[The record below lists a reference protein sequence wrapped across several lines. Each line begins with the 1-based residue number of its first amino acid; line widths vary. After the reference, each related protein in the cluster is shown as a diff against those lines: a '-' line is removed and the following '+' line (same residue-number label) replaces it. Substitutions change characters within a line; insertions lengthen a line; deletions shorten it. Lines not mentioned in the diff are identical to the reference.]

1 MKTLRTAASGALSLA
16 LAITPWLTRPIYGQD
31 PLPLPASA
39 GTAEIPRMTV
49 QTAAEGFVM
58 FNGHMYRVTNG
69 QAIRLA
75 EEKILRVS
83 STGMTDFNGQP
94 INLPAGSMLT
104 LDGRVVP
111 TPSGIRFTD
120 GSSATT
126 DETPPPTTPANA
138 GAANERASMPPL
150 GGNPGYPDRGV
161 TGENLSGLAP
171 AANASAGG
179 TASSQ
184 TTVTRTR
191 TTTGAA
197 SSNTGRSSG
206 RDSAGGGTTDPTTG
220 VILGP
225 GTGLGT
231 GIPVEGNVIS
241 PNPAGSSNTDPNA
254 GNFNTRTTNPSAVPA
269 KGPTASQPATTTR
282 TNTNTGNSATDL
294 NKGTPASGQSTN
306 PNLNPNIKPST
317 GTGTSTSTG
326 AGTTSGSGTSTNTNT
341 GTSGR

>member
-1 MKTLRTAASGALSLA
+1 
-16 LAITPWLTRPIYGQD
+16 
-31 PLPLPASA
+31 
-39 GTAEIPRMTV
+39 
-49 QTAAEGFVM
+49 
-58 FNGHMYRVTNG
+58 MYRVTNG

-111 TPSGIRFTD
+111 MPSGIRFTD

-138 GAANERASMPPL
+138 GASADRALMPPL

-179 TASSQ
+179 AASSQ
-184 TTVTRTR
+184 TTVTGTRT

-231 GIPVEGNVIS
+231 GIPVEGNIIS
-241 PNPAGSSNTDPNA
+241 TNPAGFNNTDPNA
-254 GNFNTRTTNPSAVPA
+254 GNFNTRTTNPNAVPA
-269 KGPTASQPATTTR
+269 KGPAASQPATTTSP
-282 TNTNTGNSATDL
+282 NTNTGNSATGDV
-294 NKGTPASGQSTN
+294 NKPAPAAGQSTN
-306 PNLNPNIKPST
+306 QNQNQNVKPS
-317 GTGTSTSTG
+317 TSTSTG
-326 AGTTSGSGTSTNTNT
+326 TSTGTTSGSGTSTNTNT